1 MNDRLKPEY
10 DPDDFAVG
18 STFAP
23 ILSVEEKERRLQE
36 GEEAAEL
43 RKRIDEKR
51 ASEIVEM
58 VNARM
63 QAGVLPARI
72 CAECESGINREQL
85 ERLVHERRA
94 SGGRGHWL
102 DHKSLRH
109 LAALEKWLEEE
120 QQAIATPEASYAD
133 TVVFRAVYGALKRT
147 HKGRTLCAI
156 VGPYGIG
163 KTFSAKTFA
172 MDHARPPNGA
182 GAMYFEFPPETKGDA
197 GVLDAVLKA
206 LEPYVDP
213 KGTSKQ
219 KLDRIISLLKP
230 GDMLIA
236 DECGI
241 PAERGT
247 GLRFLSYIHEHA
259 RVAIAMIG
267 NPSFVGAVWGSRT
280 EYDALASRTMRI
292 ALTGNQ
298 DEDVDAYME
307 WRGVA
312 GRRWKSV
319 VTAVAKLTGRDGG
332 LRAVD
337 LVFRE
342 MTQRGLE
349 ETHHNFVEAAKTLGR
364 TVGSN

>member
-1 MNDRLKPEY
+1 MNDRFRVEN
-10 DPDDFAVG
+10 DPPPFSDS
-18 STFAP
+18 STHDAE
-23 ILSVEEKERRLQE
+23 LSAEEKVN
-36 GEEAAEL
+36 AEIADL
-43 RKRIDEKR
+43 RKRFDEKR

-58 VNARM
+58 VNAQI
-63 QAGVLPARI
+63 QAGVLPTRI
-72 CAECESGINREQL
+72 CAECESGIKLDQL
-85 ERLVHERRA
+85 KCLLHERRV
-94 SGGRGHWL
+94 SGGRGYWL
-102 DHKSLRH
+102 DPVSLRH

-120 QQAIATPEASYAD
+120 QQAVTTPEASYAD

-147 HKGRTLCAI
+147 HKGRTLCAV

-163 KTFSAKTFA
+163 KTFAAKTFA

-182 GAMYFEFPPETKGDA
+182 GATYFEFPPETKGDA
-197 GVLDAVLKA
+197 GVLDAILKA

-213 KGTSKQ
+213 KGKPKE
-219 KLDRIISLLKP
+219 KLDRIIGLLKP

-247 GLRFLSYIHEHA
+247 GLRFLSYIHDQA

-267 NPSFVGAVWGSRT
+267 NPSFFAAVWGSRT

-307 WRGVA
+307 WRGVV

-319 VTAVAKLTGRDGG
+319 LATVAKLPGRDGG

-342 MTQRGLE
+342 MKQRGLE
-349 ETHHNFVEAAKTLGR
+349 ETQHNFLEVAKTLGR
-364 TVGSN
+364 TVGPN